1 MATVELDIIKQQS
14 KKLLPHQ
21 KRELIRYLAEG
32 LEPKKNG
39 EILGWWNGREITKE
53 EYLRL
58 EHNEQIDFDLARA
71 YANNHE
77 DED

>member
-14 KKLLPHQ
+14 KKLLPNQ
-21 KRELIRYLAEG
+21 KRELIRYLAEE

-39 EILGWWNGREITKE
+39 EILGWWNGREITE
-53 EYLRL
+53 EKYLRL